1 MGTLDNLNYGEFE
14 ETNQPENLLAQ
25 EEVSD

>member
-1 MGTLDNLNYGEFE
+1 METLDNLNNKELE